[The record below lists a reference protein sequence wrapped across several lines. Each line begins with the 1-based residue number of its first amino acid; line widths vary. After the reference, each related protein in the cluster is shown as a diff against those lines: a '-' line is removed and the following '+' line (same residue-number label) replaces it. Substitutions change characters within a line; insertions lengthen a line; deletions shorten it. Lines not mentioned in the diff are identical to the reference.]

1 MIELPFIGHWK
12 WGGEGNRREA
22 ESTHLPRFWH
32 SPASLS
38 WQIWQTVTV
47 VPRFNEVPR
56 DWRNLF
62 AILRV
67 RYIEHLHLSN
77 FRAENYQNNRY
88 IEIKL
93 IVYLQNPAFLDLKN
107 YWLISFHYRAIHSY
121 GTKNSRTGKQNC
133 LKLST
138 HKFHPCWSVWHSS
151 LITCWHLFVISRN
164 LFTFA
169 LGYCVRHNEDLLKSR
184 FCSIHFTVTLA
195 GLMKIVPYTEDL
207 VI

>member
-1 MIELPFIGHWK
+1 MLARHVQLKIMPVPLFKTKCYQILVSKPL
-12 WGGEGNRREA
+12 EGNRREA

-88 IEIKL
+88 IEVKL

-151 LITCWHLFVISRN
+151 LITDHML
-164 LFTFA
+164 TFIRYIEEPFYVCA
-169 LGYCVRHNEDLLKSR
+169 CVL
-184 FCSIHFTVTLA
+184 CSS
-195 GLMKIVPYTEDL
+195 
-207 VI
+207 